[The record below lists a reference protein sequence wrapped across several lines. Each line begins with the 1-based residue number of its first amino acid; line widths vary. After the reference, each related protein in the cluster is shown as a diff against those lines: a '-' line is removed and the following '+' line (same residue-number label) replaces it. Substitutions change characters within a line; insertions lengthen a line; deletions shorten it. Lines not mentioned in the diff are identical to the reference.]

1 MLYPKTKLSSMSL
14 FTTVRTARGT
24 VSASP
29 ILADRKIYI
38 TNEEAVTTVLAAG
51 PKFKVLTTNELDSG
65 YTLSSLAVSGPQL
78 FMRTDT
84 HLYCIGK
91 KTN

>member
-1 MLYPKTKLSSMSL
+1 
-14 FTTVRTARGT
+14 

-29 ILADRKIYI
+29 LIADGRIYI

-51 PKFKVLTTNELDSG
+51 PEFRRLTINQLDGG
-65 YTLSSLAVSGPQL
+65 YTLASIAVSGSRL
-78 FMRTDT
+78 YMRTAT

-91 KTN
+91 